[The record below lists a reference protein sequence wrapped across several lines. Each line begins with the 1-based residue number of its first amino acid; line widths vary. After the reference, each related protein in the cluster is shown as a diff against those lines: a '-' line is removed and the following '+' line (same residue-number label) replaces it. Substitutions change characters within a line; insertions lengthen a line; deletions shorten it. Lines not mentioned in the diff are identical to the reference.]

1 MGSSSSETSS
11 DNNFRNLTFTQ
22 LVQTPRDHLK
32 CLLKKDIIKLCL
44 FHDVDFESWE
54 PKSKLISCIKNKL
67 DQKEIMIKNLC
78 DCPVYFSYKFK
89 LSDDYI
95 CSLEDVIFPYE
106 DYEITSSVKEL
117 ETIVVSSGRPSGI
130 KIKYEDITD
139 ILYESNFTECETNIK
154 IQLED
159 NESEWKTSTLKL
171 NFLMNELK
179 RLGADKHDT
188 YSCILDLHQDI
199 VIPHHDEIDKE
210 NSGIP
215 SILTNPT

>member
-1 MGSSSSETSS
+1 MDSPSSENS

-22 LVQTPRDHLK
+22 LVQTPRDHLP
-32 CLLKKDIIKLCL
+32 CLLKGDIIKLCQ
-44 FHDVDFESWE
+44 FHGISFESWE
-54 PKSKLISCIKNKL
+54 PKSKLIRCIKNKL
-67 DQKEIMIKNLC
+67 DQKEIMIENLC

-89 LSDDYI
+89 WRDDYI
-95 CSLEDVIFPYE
+95 CNLEDVLLPYE

-117 ETIVVSSGRPSGI
+117 ETIVVSKERPSGI

-139 ILYESNFTECETNIK
+139 ILYESNFPECETNIK

-159 NESEWKTSTLKL
+159 NESEWKKSALKL

-199 VIPHHDEIDKE
+199 DIPYHDEIDKE
-210 NSGIP
+210 NAGIP